1 MIHSRIKS
9 EELLKLDMLIEI
21 PRIKEIKKYI
31 KQNKTLYS
39 NIKELIFLKLI
50 LEVKGESLIENS
62 PESL

>member
-1 MIHSRIKS
+1 
-9 EELLKLDMLIEI
+9 MLIEI